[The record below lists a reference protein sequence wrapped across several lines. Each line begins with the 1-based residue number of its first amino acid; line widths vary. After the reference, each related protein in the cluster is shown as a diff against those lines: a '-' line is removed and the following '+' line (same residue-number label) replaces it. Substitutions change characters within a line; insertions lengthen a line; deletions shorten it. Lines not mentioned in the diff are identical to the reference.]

1 MKSSCAWVVTLAIL
15 FYTSTPL
22 IVQAAP
28 DPIMEICSVSG
39 CDTVSSILAPCGGGA
54 DGSSLQND
62 LDYTVTPELGS
73 CQCNSEFFNAFSNC
87 LACIS
92 SQGKNSPRID
102 NQQNWVAS
110 CESYGYN
117 FTSAPIPYKPPVNGG
132 SSSLSKGGIIGIVI
146 AALVVVALAGTFVFL
161 RTRKRRTK
169 AGIFERPYTSA
180 SSGAGGSYAPTPTEP
195 TFNAY
200 SNYHNTDYPD
210 NNAGGGGYTDQD
222 QQYYN
227 YDQNV
232 PQQQLHYGSDQ
243 NGGNSDMVMMNNL
256 QNPGYIPPPAPMSAA
271 AVAAV
276 ADVASPRPSD
286 SFPQSLRKKPTDW
299 DNQQHQHEYPSDFVS
314 SHQLLRN
321 EKAEFDDGEELEP
334 PRTRDRFA
342 NDRSDFTARRSLT
355 PPRANMQSYRD
366 EFARPSFEREPRRNS
381 GSERGSV
388 SGINLVRGGAGY
400 DSNDEEGLKKGTAG
414 DQETPESARR
424 RRAAELFSA
433 EGHR

>member
-1 MKSSCAWVVTLAIL
+1 M
-15 FYTSTPL
+15 P
-22 IVQAAP
+22 
-28 DPIMEICSVSG
+28 
-39 CDTVSSILAPCGGGA
+39 GA
-54 DGSSLQND
+54 SLQQD

-73 CQCNSEFFNAFSNC
+73 CQCNSEFFNAFHNC

-92 SQGKNSPRID
+92 SQGKNSPQID

-132 SSSLSKGGIIGIVI
+132 SSSLSKGAIIGIVV
-146 AALVVVALAGTFVFL
+146 AALVVVALAGTLIFL

-169 AGIFERPYTSA
+169 AGIFERPYTPT

-200 SNYHNTDYPD
+200 SNYHNADYPD
-210 NNAGGGGYTDQD
+210 NNAGGGGGGYTDQD

-232 PQQQLHYGSDQ
+232 PQQQQQHHYGADQ
-243 NGGNSDMVMMNNL
+243 NDENSDMVMMNNL
-256 QNPGYIPPPAPMSAA
+256 KNPGYILPPAPMSAA

-276 ADVASPRPSD
+276 ADIASPRPSD

-299 DNQQHQHEYPSDFVS
+299 DHQQRQHEFSSDLVS
-314 SHQLLRN
+314 SHQLLPN

-334 PRTRDRFA
+334 PRARDRFA
-342 NDRSDFTARRSLT
+342 NDRDDFTSRRSVT

-366 EFARPSFEREPRRNS
+366 ELARPSFEREPRRNS
-381 GSERGSV
+381 GSDRGSV
-388 SGINLVRGGAGY
+388 SGINAARRGVVAGY
-400 DSNDEEGLKKGTAG
+400 DRKA
-414 DQETPESARR
+414 
-424 RRAAELFSA
+424 
-433 EGHR
+433 